1 MGYPHFRK
9 LHIMLILYIYIIY
22 IHICGVHIYI
32 YIVEYIRDMGISHGT
47 SQNYSGFLS
56 RSMTA
61 VAGNKFPAEKNKTTP
76 GEWIFWGIV
85 FGTWK

>member
-9 LHIMLILYIYIIY
+9 LHTMLIYMWDT
-22 IHICGVHIYI
+22 YI

>member
-1 MGYPHFRK
+1 
-9 LHIMLILYIYIIY
+9 MLIYMWDTY
-22 IHICGVHIYI
+22 IYI

-61 VAGNKFPAEKNKTTP
+61 VAGNKFPAEKKTKRRL
-76 GEWIFWGIV
+76 GNGFFWGIV